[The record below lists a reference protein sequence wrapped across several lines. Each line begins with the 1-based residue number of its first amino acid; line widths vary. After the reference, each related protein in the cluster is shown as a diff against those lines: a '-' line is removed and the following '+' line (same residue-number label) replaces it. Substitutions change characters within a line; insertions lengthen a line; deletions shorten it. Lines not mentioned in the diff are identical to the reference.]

1 MSAFR
6 KEVHDVKSPLCCRR
20 LRLALT
26 ILHTH
31 RKGAVRNIRA
41 YRTALP
47 ETLPVYTSADAL
59 FHAVDDKNLGL
70 DAVIIA
76 TPHRLHEEQSIS
88 AMKRGL
94 HVLCDKP
101 AGIYSRQAR
110 LMEEARPEDLVCAYI
125 FHQRTYPSYQHIRRI
140 IQSGELGG
148 LKRMNWTVT
157 DWYRSNAYY
166 QSSSW
171 RGTWKLDGVRIC
183 RLDRPE
189 KEYRLTLG
197 DNFEMPA
204 GTWEG
209 FPMETEP
216 DAYQKILQ
224 NFAAAINSG
233 NREGLTA
240 PWEEARKSL
249 LISNAIYLSSWKGET
264 IGIPVPGSDEEL
276 EFEKDFENHWNLEI

>member
-1 MSAFR
+1 
-6 KEVHDVKSPLCCRR
+6 
-20 LRLALT
+20 
-26 ILHTH
+26 
-31 RKGAVRNIRA
+31 
-41 YRTALP
+41 
-47 ETLPVYTSADAL
+47 
-59 FHAVDDKNLGL
+59 
-70 DAVIIA
+70 
-76 TPHRLHEEQSIS
+76 
-88 AMKRGL
+88 
-94 HVLCDKP
+94 
-101 AGIYSRQAR
+101 
-110 LMEEARPEDLVCAYI
+110 
-125 FHQRTYPSYQHIRRI
+125 
-140 IQSGELGG
+140 
-148 LKRMNWTVT
+148 
-157 DWYRSNAYY
+157 
-166 QSSSW
+166 
-171 RGTWKLDGVRIC
+171 VRIC

-233 NREGLTA
+233 DREGLTA